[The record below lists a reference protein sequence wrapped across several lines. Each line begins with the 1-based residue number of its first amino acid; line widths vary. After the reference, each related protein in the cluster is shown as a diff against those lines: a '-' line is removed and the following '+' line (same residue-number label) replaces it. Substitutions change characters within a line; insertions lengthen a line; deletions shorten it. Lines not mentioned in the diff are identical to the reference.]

1 MSTAKHLQR
10 IRARCVELLE
20 IASKRTPDEWRVWV
34 MSVIAAPRGECD
46 VSKSTRV
53 CSTYRTNEDNRPRTW
68 DATFI
73 ASCAGA
79 AEAGWRSTIAAI
91 DGLLKRHAERQSL
104 VETYRQKHSGYN
116 PSCDFATEY
125 ASLLEPII
133 AAWPEE
139 LL

>member
-1 MSTAKHLQR
+1 MSTTEHLKK

-20 IASKRTPDEWRVWV
+20 IASKRKPGGWEPGNGAVWASTKDE
-34 MSVIAAPRGECD
+34 SQNE
-46 VSKSTRV
+46 V
-53 CSTYRTNEDNRPRTW
+53 CEFCEDE

-79 AEAGWRSTIAAI
+79 AAAEAGWRATIVAI
-91 DGLLKRHAERQSL
+91 DSCLADDPKYQEMYNL
-104 VETYRQKHSGYN
+104 VNLTMIET
-116 PSCDFATEY
+116 
-125 ASLLEPII
+125 II